1 MDNLDS
7 IRELFEQNISN
18 AKNQLEIDEIRIN
31 FLGRK
36 GKITELLKNMS
47 SIESIEEK
55 KEFGKKYSY

>member
-36 GKITELLKNMS
+36 GKITELLKN
-47 SIESIEEK
+47 
-55 KEFGKKYSY
+55 